1 MDHQSGAAT
10 RPGTLYVVATPIGNL
25 EDITLRALR
34 ILKEVD
40 LIAAEDTRHTRKLL
54 THYNIGTPLTSY
66 YDQIE
71 RKKAPALLDKLR
83 AGQSIG
89 LVSDAGTPGI
99 ADPGYRLV
107 RGAWQAGICVVPI
120 PGPSMLTALLSV
132 GGLPTGRCVF
142 EGFLPAKKSQRR
154 NALLRLQTEAR
165 TIVVFESPYRLAKT
179 LADMHD
185 LLGDRQAVIGRE
197 LTKRFEEVLRGRLSE
212 LQTRL
217 HGQQIRGEVA
227 LLVAGCDE
235 QQAPLETHALGQHID
250 RLAAEGLPLKD
261 IARILS
267 ERHGLSKREVY
278 MLGVRIKEVQRKG

>member
-1 MDHQSGAAT
+1 MAPPREAT
-10 RPGTLYVVATPIGNL
+10 EPGKLYVVATPIGNL

-40 LIAAEDTRHTRKLL
+40 LIAAEDTRRTRRLL
-54 THYNIGTPLTSY
+54 AHYNISTPLTSY

-107 RGAWQAGICVVPI
+107 QGAWQAGVCVVPV

-132 GGLPTGRCVF
+132 GGLPTDRCAF
-142 EGFLPAKKSQRR
+142 EGFLPAKQGQRR
-154 NALLRLQTEAR
+154 KALLRLQAESR
-165 TIVVFESPYRLAKT
+165 TLVVFESPHRLADS
-179 LADMHD
+179 LADMYD
-185 LLGDRQAVIGRE
+185 ILGDRPAVIGRE

-217 HGQQIRGEVA
+217 HERQMKGEVA
-227 LLVAGCDE
+227 LLVAGCTAE
-235 QQAPLETHALGQHID
+235 TAPTEERVVREEIG
-250 RLAAEGLPLKD
+250 RLAAQGLSLKE
-261 IARILS
+261 IAGRLS
-267 ERHGLSKREVY
+267 ERYSLSKREVY
-278 MLGVRIKEVQRKG
+278 ALGLKIKNAQDET